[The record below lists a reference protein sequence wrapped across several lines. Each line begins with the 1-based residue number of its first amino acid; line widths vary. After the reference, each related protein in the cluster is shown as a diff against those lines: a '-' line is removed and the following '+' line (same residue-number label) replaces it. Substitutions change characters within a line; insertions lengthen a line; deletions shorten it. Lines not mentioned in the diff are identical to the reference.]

1 MTNYNGAPA
10 VPTSVEKFSVRGD
23 GQTKVTSTLTAGDTV
38 TVAAPDGHTGTV
50 LRLEAGETGTDGTG
64 DNFYLLKVRRWPRY
78 FRRSGWLWQRGV
90 LSSVLVCVRRV

>member
-50 LRLEAGETGTDGTG
+50 LRLEAGETGADATG
-64 DNFYLLKVRRWPRY
+64 NLFYLVKVSCWPRALAALC
-78 FRRSGWLWQRGV
+78 RRGV
-90 LSSVLVCVRRV
+90 LSAAACAVVRRV